1 VFGVI
6 AGAWAAAWFAAELR
20 WEAFDDDHEMRRH
33 LVGACLMG
41 VGGILAGG
49 CTIGQGIT
57 AGSMLALSWPI
68 AVGIAFS
75 SEVDAGSRQ
84 ENASNKKLEP
94 GSASI
99 RTNEAPAVVQSQIHQ
114 SGIVLIDL
122 NGDAMLLRARCIS
135 GQRDQRQQDGS
146 GNRSQQ

>member
-33 LVGACLMG
+33 LIGACLMG

-68 AVGIAFS
+68 AVGGMVLGARIGIAIL
-75 SEVDAGSRQ
+75 VDGSPRD
-84 ENASNKKLEP
+84 L
-94 GSASI
+94 
-99 RTNEAPAVVQSQIHQ
+99 IHR
-114 SGIVLIDL
+114 
-122 NGDAMLLRARCIS
+122 NWMLLARKAPPS
-135 GQRDQRQQDGS
+135 K
-146 GNRSQQ
+146 